1 MENKKKL
8 GERKKYINND
18 MPRREI
24 LIKGKIAIR
33 VREEKR
39 EGRIANINFQKRGM
53 EKMGRAKG
61 KTKFLE
67 KTGIETEKKEV
78 KKQQIIILEYSK
90 T

>member
-39 EGRIANINFQKRGM
+39 EGRIANISFQKIFINEEWRSWEELK
-53 EKMGRAKG
+53 EKQN
-61 KTKFLE
+61 F
-67 KTGIETEKKEV
+67 
-78 KKQQIIILEYSK
+78 
-90 T
+90 

>member
-39 EGRIANINFQKRGM
+39 EGRIANISFQKIFIN
-53 EKMGRAKG
+53 E
-61 KTKFLE
+61 E
-67 KTGIETEKKEV
+67 
-78 KKQQIIILEYSK
+78 
-90 T
+90 